1 MKIFTDKKSRVILY
15 SLDFNQ
21 NFKATCIAL
30 MAPWKTRFQQEDCK
44 FDHYLATGYI
54 FLMFFNIHAKLAS
67 LSPRY
72 VLNSFLVQHLTIKQG

>member
-54 FLMFFNIHAKLAS
+54 F
-67 LSPRY
+67 
-72 VLNSFLVQHLTIKQG
+72 